1 MNNNTETQQSAIQL
15 ATSRFGNFLY
25 WFIHNEIATPIFVI
39 LIIVFVFAL
48 APFYIVVNYFYRYYI
63 GSKTKITP
71 NYLQVGQKFIGK
83 LRNEHNGKVVTI
95 TERMLDDDEHT
106 LMFLH
111 YYGFEEM
118 KNS

>member
-1 MNNNTETQQSAIQL
+1 MKKYLVEKLKALRQL
-15 ATSRFGNFLY
+15 
-25 WFIHNEIATPIFVI
+25 FV
-39 LIIVFVFAL
+39 
-48 APFYIVVNYFYRYYI
+48 I